1 MSNILVVDD
10 EMGVRESL
18 HVFLTSEGHTIDT
31 ACNGREALNLIENK
45 IYDLVLT
52 DMTMPEM
59 DGMTLLKEIKDKFK
73 ERTSVIILTAD
84 GSVQKAV
91 SAVKEGAL
99 DFIVKPFEINR
110 LREAVDNALQR
121 ERKMLMAELQ
131 RRDLETVHLKQ
142 LNQKLD
148 RTVFELSI
156 LHEIGK
162 TINST
167 LEINKIVS
175 IILEMARQTV
185 NANRATLV
193 LYHPETREIKLQ
205 LCYSPHD
212 AGGLEE
218 LNLTDRR
225 AIQWVTLNKQP
236 LFLEDVQKSALFQQ
250 YLGNTEKLGSLM
262 TVPFKRKNQVLG
274 AIVLST
280 PGGQNRFAA
289 EDLFFITTLAN
300 QASIAIENA
309 QLYTELQDYFADTIR
324 ALVAAVE
331 AKDTYTFGHSSRV
344 TQYSLMMAQHL
355 DIDPVE
361 KRRLEYLALLH
372 DIGKIGIDEKILRKN
387 SKLNP
392 EEWEVIRNHS
402 TIGGSI
408 IKPIKFLPE
417 GEKIIRHHHERYNGS
432 GYPDGLRGEEIP
444 LFSRV
449 IAVADSFDA
458 MTSLRPYRGTM
469 KADEAILELRRCSG
483 EQFDPK
489 LVDVFINAF
498 IEDERS

>member
-1 MSNILVVDD
+1 
-10 EMGVRESL
+10 
-18 HVFLTSEGHTIDT
+18 
-31 ACNGREALNLIENK
+31 
-45 IYDLVLT
+45 
-52 DMTMPEM
+52 
-59 DGMTLLKEIKDKFK
+59 
-73 ERTSVIILTAD
+73 
-84 GSVQKAV
+84 
-91 SAVKEGAL
+91 VKEGAL
-99 DFIVKPFEINR
+99 DFIVKLFEINR
-110 LREAVDNALQR
+110 LREAVENALQR

-131 RRDLETVHLKQ
+131 RRDLETAHLKQ

-205 LCYSPHD
+205 LTYSSHE
-212 AGGLEE
+212 AEHSKE

-262 TVPFKRKNQVLG
+262 TVPFKRKNQILG

-280 PGGQNRFAA
+280 QGNQNRFAA

-300 QASIAIENA
+300 QAAIAIENA
-309 QLYTELQDYFADTIR
+309 QLYEEQQDYFTDTIR
-324 ALVAAVE
+324 ALIAAVE
-331 AKDTYTFGHSSRV
+331 AKDTYTYGHSSRV
-344 TQYSLMMAQHL
+344 TRYSLMIADKME
-355 DIDPVE
+355 IDPLE
-361 KRRLEYLALLH
+361 KRHLEYLALLH
-372 DIGKIGIDEKILRKN
+372 DVGKIGIDEKILRKN
-387 SKLNP
+387 SKLNQ
-392 EEWEVIRNHS
+392 EEWDIIRNHS
-402 TIGGSI
+402 TIGSSI
-408 IKPIKFLPE
+408 IKPIKFLPT
-417 GEKIIRHHHERYNGS
+417 GEKVIRHHHEKFNGG
-432 GYPDGLRGEEIP
+432 GYPDGLKGEAIP
-444 LFSRV
+444 LFSRI

-458 MTSLRPYRGTM
+458 MTSLRPYRETM
-469 KADEAILELRRCSG
+469 VADEAIQELRRCSG
-483 EQFDPK
+483 EQFDPA
-489 LVDVFINAF
+489 LVDLFINAYR
-498 IEDERS
+498 ENERS